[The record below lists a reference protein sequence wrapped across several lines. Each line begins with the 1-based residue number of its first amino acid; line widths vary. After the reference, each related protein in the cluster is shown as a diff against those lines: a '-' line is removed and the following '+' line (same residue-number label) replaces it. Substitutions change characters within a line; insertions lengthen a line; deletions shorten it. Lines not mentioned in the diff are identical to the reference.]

1 MNALEAKLDPDEG
14 DKRSRQEKEYSQ
26 DIDSMFRTKV
36 NWDQTVGPF
45 KKMQKQ
51 MDELQEAAFYK
62 VMEQHADTKLMRA
75 QKR

>member
-36 NWDQTVGPF
+36 NWD
-45 KKMQKQ
+45 
-51 MDELQEAAFYK
+51 
-62 VMEQHADTKLMRA
+62 
-75 QKR
+75 